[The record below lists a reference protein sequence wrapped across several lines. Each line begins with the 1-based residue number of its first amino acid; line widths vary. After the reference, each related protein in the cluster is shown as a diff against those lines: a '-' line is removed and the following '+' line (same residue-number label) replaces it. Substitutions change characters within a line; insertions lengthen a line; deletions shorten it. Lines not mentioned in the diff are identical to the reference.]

1 MGIIS
6 TLQLVVT
13 LAFALPV
20 FLLGVQFLLSGRTLF
35 GVALVVVAVL
45 MVAIEEYVTT
55 PTDIPAQAAEKAAS
69 AVVKDED
76 RRD

>member
-20 FLLGVQFLLSGRTLF
+20 LLLGVQFLLSGRTLF
-35 GVALVVVAVL
+35 GAALVVVAVL
-45 MVAIEEYVTT
+45 MVGIEEYVTT
-55 PTDIPAQAAEKAAS
+55 PTDVPAKAAEKAAG
-69 AVVKDED
+69 AVVKEDESE
-76 RRD
+76 